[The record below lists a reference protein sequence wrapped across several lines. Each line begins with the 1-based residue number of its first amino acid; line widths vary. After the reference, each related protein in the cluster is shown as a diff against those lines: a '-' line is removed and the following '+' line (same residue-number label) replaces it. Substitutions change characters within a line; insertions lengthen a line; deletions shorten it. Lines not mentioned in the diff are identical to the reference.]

1 MIRVVGIRPHPR
13 NTLGAFVDLALTL
26 VGLVLRDCGWHSK
39 GDREWV
45 SFPARSYQGDDGATR
60 WSSMIEFAE
69 GAREARKQFQD
80 KALEA
85 IHAVA
90 AKQEATA

>member
-1 MIRVVGIRPHPR
+1 MIRVVGIRPDPR
-13 NTLGAFVDLALTL
+13 DTLRAFVDLEITR
-26 VGLVLRDCGWHSK
+26 VGLVLHDCAWHSK
-39 GDREWV
+39 GYRKWV

-69 GAREARKQFQD
+69 GAKEARKQFQE

-85 IHAVA
+85 IHAA
-90 AKQEATA
+90 AEAMA

>member
-13 NTLGAFVDLALTL
+13 NTLRAFVDLALTL